1 MKPDPFT
8 SVPSSPAESTPEET
22 SLDRRR
28 FLTAV
33 ALASAAP
40 FVFAACAK
48 LPAGAPP
55 AGAPTPGA
63 STTNTPAPIATPL
76 PPLPVVA
83 FVPPK
88 GNVGVGIFTGEICMF
103 AGQEP
108 AGWVQCAGQLVPIRE
123 YEALFSLLGDTYGGS
138 YPETFALP
146 DLRRATPL
154 GVGPQNQLGK
164 RTELTVAPG
173 GPEGDG
179 SLPGYLAVNFC
190 IAVHAYFPS
199 RP

>member
-1 MKPDPFT
+1 MKSDPFP
-8 SVPSSPAESTPEET
+8 SVPSSPDDSTREET

-83 FVPPK
+83 FVPPSTALP
-88 GNVGVGIFTGEICMF
+88 GAFTGEICMF

-108 AGWVQCAGQLVPIRE
+108 AGWVQCAGQLVPIKD
-123 YEALFSLLGDTYGGS
+123 YEALYSIIVDTYGGNGT
-138 YPETFALP
+138 ETIALP

-164 RTELTVAPG
+164 RTELNFAPG

-179 SLPGYLAVNFC
+179 TLPGYLAVNFC
-190 IAVHAYFPS
+190 IAIHGIYPS
-199 RP
+199 RS